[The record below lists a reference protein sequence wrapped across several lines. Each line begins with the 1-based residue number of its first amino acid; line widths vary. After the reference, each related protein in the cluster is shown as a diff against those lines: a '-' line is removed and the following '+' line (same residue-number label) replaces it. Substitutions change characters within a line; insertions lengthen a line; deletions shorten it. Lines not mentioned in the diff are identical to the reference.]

1 MIIADDRES
10 PELLFILKRTCKV
23 EIRRLNPG
31 DYVIWQ
37 NGVAVGVER
46 KTFSDLLSS
55 LASGRLEEQLERL
68 RRAYVKTYLLIEGL
82 IEWSVVRNPNWL
94 CSVLQRIVKEGT
106 YIISSYSQ
114 ENSSYILRNL
124 EKNSDQ
130 ERDCP
135 IPVMIQKS
143 CSVSQVQHRV
153 LCALPGIGVR
163 KARMLLEKFGSVR
176 AIFLAKRSELKDAGI
191 GRKTSKKLMNFLDE
205 KYGK

>member
-1 MIIADDRES
+1 MIITDDREPPDLIS
-10 PELLFILKRTCKV
+10 LLKLTCKV

-82 IEWSVVRNPNWL
+82 IEWNVVRNPNWL
-94 CSVLQRIVKEGT
+94 CSSLQRIVKEGT
-106 YIISSYSQ
+106 YIIVSYSQ
-114 ENSSYILRNL
+114 ENSCQFLRCL
-124 EKNSDQ
+124 EKNQDQ
-130 ERDCP
+130 ENACP
-135 IPVMIQKS
+135 IPVLIQKS
-143 CSVSQVQHRV
+143 CSVSQVQCRV
-153 LCALPGIGVR
+153 VCSLPGIGIR
-163 KARMLLEKFGSVR
+163 KAKLLLQKFGSVR
-176 AIFLAKRSELKDAGI
+176 RVFLAKRSELNDAGI
-191 GRKTSKKLMNFLDE
+191 GRKTTKKLMKFLDE